1 MILKKITYLSAVI
14 LSITLA
20 SCGGS
25 EVCNCIDTGM
35 EYQKEKGAAT
45 TPEKVKEVE
54 EKFKSDKEACQKLY
68 NDSKDKQALEKEA
81 EACESNKKK

>member
-1 MILKKITYLSAVI
+1 
-14 LSITLA
+14 
-20 SCGGS
+20 
-25 EVCNCIDTGM
+25 M
-35 EYQKEKGAAT
+35 EYQKEKGSAT